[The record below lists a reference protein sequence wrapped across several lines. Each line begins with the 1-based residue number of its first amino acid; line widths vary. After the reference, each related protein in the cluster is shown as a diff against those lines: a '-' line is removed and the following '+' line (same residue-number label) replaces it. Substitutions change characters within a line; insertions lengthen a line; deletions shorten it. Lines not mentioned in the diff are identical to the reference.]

1 MKWGFR
7 GVQSG
12 LVNKGVFLFAYV
24 VYRVLMQIKIHSCGG
39 LIFEDA
45 LKVFSIQ
52 FLVFSGVRELEMGSI
67 FKKQCKLRSVSVPII
82 FRLGVAG
89 RGYFT

>member
-1 MKWGFR
+1 MKWGFK

-12 LVNKGVFLFAYV
+12 LVNKGVFLFSYV
-24 VYRVLMQIKIHSCGG
+24 VYRLLMQIKIHSCGG

-67 FKKQCKLRSVSVPII
+67 FKKQ
-82 FRLGVAG
+82 
-89 RGYFT
+89 

>member
-24 VYRVLMQIKIHSCGG
+24 VYRVLMQIKRHSCGS

-52 FLVFSGVRELEMGSI
+52 FLVFSGVRELKMGSI
-67 FKKQCKLRSVSVPII
+67 FKKQCKLR
-82 FRLGVAG
+82 
-89 RGYFT
+89 

>member
-1 MKWGFR
+1 MFTSNVLMKWGFR

-24 VYRVLMQIKIHSCGG
+24 VYRLLMQIKIHSCGG

-52 FLVFSGVRELEMGSI
+52 F
-67 FKKQCKLRSVSVPII
+67 
-82 FRLGVAG
+82 
-89 RGYFT
+89 

>member
-24 VYRVLMQIKIHSCGG
+24 VKRLWLQIKIHSCGG

-52 FLVFSGVRELEMGSI
+52 FLVFSGVCELEMGSI
-67 FKKQCKLRSVSVPII
+67 FKKQCKLR
-82 FRLGVAG
+82 
-89 RGYFT
+89 

>member
-1 MKWGFR
+1 MFTLNVLVKTDTGII
-7 GVQSG
+7 QSG

-24 VYRVLMQIKIHSCGG
+24 VYRLLMQIKIHSCGG

-67 FKKQCKLRSVSVPII
+67 FKKQ
-82 FRLGVAG
+82 
-89 RGYFT
+89 

>member
-1 MKWGFR
+1 MFTPNVLVNWGFR
-7 GVQSG
+7 GILSG

-52 FLVFSGVRELEMGSI
+52 FLVFSGVRELKMGSI
-67 FKKQCKLRSVSVPII
+67 FKKQCDTS
-82 FRLGVAG
+82 
-89 RGYFT
+89 

>member
-7 GVQSG
+7 DVQSG

-24 VYRVLMQIKIHSCGG
+24 VNRLWLQIKTHSCSG

-45 LKVFSIQ
+45 LKVYSTP
-52 FLVFSGVRELEMGSI
+52 FLVFSGECELEM
-67 FKKQCKLRSVSVPII
+67 
-82 FRLGVAG
+82 
-89 RGYFT
+89 

>member
-1 MKWGFR
+1 MFTPNVLVNWGFR

-12 LVNKGVFLFAYV
+12 FVNKGVFLFAYV
-24 VYRVLMQIKIHSCGG
+24 VYRLWLQIKIHSCGG

-67 FKKQCKLRSVSVPII
+67 FKKQ
-82 FRLGVAG
+82 
-89 RGYFT
+89 

>member
-24 VYRVLMQIKIHSCGG
+24 VYRLWLQIKIHSCGG

-52 FLVFSGVRELEMGSI
+52 FLVFSWARELEMGSI
-67 FKKQCKLRSVSVPII
+67 FKKQCKLR
-82 FRLGVAG
+82 
-89 RGYFT
+89 

>member
-1 MKWGFR
+1 MFTPNVLVNWGFR
-7 GVQSG
+7 GIQSG

-67 FKKQCKLRSVSVPII
+67 FKKQFDTS
-82 FRLGVAG
+82 
-89 RGYFT
+89 

>member
-7 GVQSG
+7 DVQSG

-24 VYRVLMQIKIHSCGG
+24 VNRLWLQIKTHSCTS

-45 LKVFSIQ
+45 LKVYSIP
-52 FLVFSGVRELEMGSI
+52 FLVFSEERELEMGSI
-67 FKKQCKLRSVSVPII
+67 FKKQ
-82 FRLGVAG
+82 
-89 RGYFT
+89 

>member
-7 GVQSG
+7 DVQSG
-12 LVNKGVFLFAYV
+12 LVNKGVVFFFLLDDLDYARFDNMALW
-24 VYRVLMQIKIHSCGG
+24 RWEKRKTHSCDS

-67 FKKQCKLRSVSVPII
+67 FKKQWKLR
-82 FRLGVAG
+82 
-89 RGYFT
+89 

>member
-1 MKWGFR
+1 MKTDTGII
-7 GVQSG
+7 QSG
-12 LVNKGVFLFAYV
+12 YVNKGVFLFAYV
-24 VYRVLMQIKIHSCGG
+24 VNRLLMQIKIHSCDS

-67 FKKQCKLRSVSVPII
+67 FKKQ
-82 FRLGVAG
+82 
-89 RGYFT
+89 

>member
-1 MKWGFR
+1 MFSQNVLVKWGFR

-24 VYRVLMQIKIHSCGG
+24 VYRVLMQIKIHSCDS

-45 LKVFSIQ
+45 LKVFS
-52 FLVFSGVRELEMGSI
+52 ELEMGGI
-67 FKKQCKLRSVSVPII
+67 FKKQYNTS
-82 FRLGVAG
+82 
-89 RGYFT
+89 

>member
-1 MKWGFR
+1 MFTSNVLVKTDTAII
-7 GVQSG
+7 QSG

-24 VYRVLMQIKIHSCGG
+24 VYRLLMQIKIHSCDS

-52 FLVFSGVRELEMGSI
+52 FLVFSGVRELKMGSI
-67 FKKQCKLRSVSVPII
+67 FKKQCKLR
-82 FRLGVAG
+82 
-89 RGYFT
+89 

>member
-1 MKWGFR
+1 MKWGFK

-24 VYRVLMQIKIHSCGG
+24 VYRLLMQIKIHCCGG

-45 LKVFSIQ
+45 W
-52 FLVFSGVRELEMGSI
+52 LVFSSQFLIDSELEMGGI
-67 FKKQCKLRSVSVPII
+67 FKKQFDTS
-82 FRLGVAG
+82 
-89 RGYFT
+89 